1 MRAKRDRPPP
11 GAAPTRAAWLAGV
24 RDGVRS
30 GPRPWG
36 RHATE
41 AIAGIGLLG
50 LSWLIL
56 VDRTE
61 SVPRWEADVFT
72 AFNDLPDAFRWPVWP
87 VMQLG
92 NLWMVAVS
100 GLGVYAATRRVRP
113 ALAASTAVLAA
124 WVAAKV
130 VKQAAHR
137 GRPADLLEHVT
148 IREAGL
154 HGKGYVSG
162 HTAIAFAVATVVAPL
177 LPPRWRVVPF
187 ALASCVGLTRIYYG
201 AHLPLDVVGGAGL
214 GILCGLLAS
223 IAFGTIDPIHDR

>member
-1 MRAKRDRPPP
+1 L
-11 GAAPTRAAWLAGV
+11 G
-24 RDGVRS
+24 RS

-41 AIAGIGLLG
+41 AAAGIGLLG

-56 VDRTE
+56 VDRTA
-61 SVPRWEADVFT
+61 SVPGWEADLFR
-72 AFNDLPDAFRWPVWP
+72 AFNDLPDGFRWPVWP
-87 VMQLG
+87 IMQLG
-92 NLWMVAVS
+92 NLWMVAAS
-100 GLGVYAATRRVRP
+100 GLALYAATRRVRP

-124 WVAAKV
+124 WAAAKV
-130 VKQAAHR
+130 VKKAAHR

-162 HTAIAFAVATVVAPL
+162 HTAVAFAVATVVAPL
-177 LPPRWRVVPF
+177 LPTRWRPLPF
-187 ALASCVGLTRIYYG
+187 ALATFVGATRIYYG

-214 GILCGLLAS
+214 GILCGLLS
-223 IAFGTIDPIHDR
+223 SLAFGTIHPVKQR

>member
-1 MRAKRDRPPP
+1 LTRSVAPR
-11 GAAPTRAAWLAGV
+11 APTPGRAGRRRLANA
-24 RDGVRS
+24 
-30 GPRPWG
+30 RPWG

-41 AIAGIGLLG
+41 AAAGVGLLG
-50 LSWLIL
+50 VSWLIL
-56 VDRTE
+56 VDRME

-72 AFNDLPDAFRWPVWP
+72 AVNDLPDGLRWPLWP

-92 NLWMVAVS
+92 NFWMVVVS

-113 ALAASTAVLAA
+113 ALATSTAVVVA
-124 WVAAKV
+124 WAAAKV
-130 VKQAAHR
+130 VKKVANR

-162 HTAIAFAVATVVAPL
+162 HTAIAFAMATVVAPL
-177 LPPRWRVVPF
+177 LPPRWRPVPF
-187 ALASCVGLTRIYYG
+187 ALASFVGLARLYYG

-214 GILCGLLAS
+214 GILCGLLS
-223 IAFGTIDPIHDR
+223 SMAFGTIHPVQDP